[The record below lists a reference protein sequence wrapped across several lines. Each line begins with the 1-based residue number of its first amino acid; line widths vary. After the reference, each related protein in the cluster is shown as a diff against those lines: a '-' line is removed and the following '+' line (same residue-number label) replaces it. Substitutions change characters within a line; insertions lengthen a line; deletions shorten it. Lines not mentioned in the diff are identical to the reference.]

1 MADVSNIPMRTETT
15 AAVNRYILGDASP
28 STSGVVTISY
38 DLNGGTSTYDFQCR
52 APGATTWVA
61 TNAYQADS
69 TTPATSGTTTKTWRI
84 DATGVQVALNVSAV
98 TGSPR
103 FTWIGTVG

>member
-1 MADVSNIPMRTETT
+1 MADVSGTPMRTETT

-28 STSGVVTISY
+28 SAAGVITIGY
-38 DLNGGTSTYDFQCR
+38 DLNGGTSTYDFQVR
-52 APGATTWVA
+52 VPGATTWVA
-61 TNAYQADS
+61 ANAYPADS
-69 TTPATSGTTTKTWRI
+69 TTPATSGTTTETWSI
-84 DATGVQVALNVSAV
+84 DATGKQVALNVSAV